1 MDIKIKL
8 ASLVLNDWFE
18 FDELEYNI
26 KNNDYEVGDELIIK
40 TCNGVIYKE
49 NSYIV
54 DHVLE
59 LLNENAYD
67 VSDHAENYMED
78 VTREEKN
85 ILNERLLDTIRKFQ
99 KEFRYEPYFYEELE
113 NIETFKIRVLDSEG
127 NYEII

>member
-1 MDIKIKL
+1 MVEKIKL

-18 FDELEYNI
+18 FDNLEYNLK
-26 KNNDYEVGDELIIK
+26 KNYEVGDELIIK

-54 DHVLE
+54 DHLLE

-78 VTREEKN
+78 ITREEKN

-99 KEFRYEPYFYEELE
+99 KEFHCEPYFYEELE
-113 NIETFKIRVLDSEG
+113 NIETFKIKVLDLEG